1 MLLFFSMFFYCW
13 GEAEMAVTM
22 MASIFINYAFGIWI
36 SDAKTKTS
44 AKWLLVGSLIANIGL
59 LAYFKYA
66 NFFADNYNFAASALG
81 FEPRYWEK
89 VMLPLG
95 ISFFTFHG
103 LSYVI
108 DIYRKQIDVQRNFLK
123 LALYISL
130 FPQLIAGPIVRYRD
144 ISQQIDKRDMDIDL
158 FYSGVKRF
166 IIGFAKKILL
176 ANMLGRI
183 PNFVYQMPVDE
194 YNALFNWLALI
205 AGGLQIYY
213 DFSGYSDM
221 AIGLGRMF
229 GFKFLENF
237 NYPYISKSIKEF
249 WTRWHISLSTWFR
262 DYVYIPLGGNKKGKL
277 RTYVNLWIVFLL
289 TGFWHGANWTFIM
302 FGVIHGFF
310 LSIERMGF
318 EKVLRFFPNILR
330 NLYVFFIFSAS
341 IVLFDMKDLY
351 QSYKFFKNLF
361 DFQHIDKYSKLFLF
375 LTPEWIFIFCLSIVL
390 CGTWHL
396 KFIEKIKYIQFK
408 RVVEVISIL
417 LVFIL
422 SIAEMTNSS
431 FNPFIYFRF

>member
-1 MLLFFSMFFYCW
+1 ML
-13 GEAEMAVTM
+13 
-22 MASIFINYAFGIWI
+22 ASIVINYSFGIWI
-36 SDAKTKTS
+36 SRAKTKSS
-44 AKWLLVGSLIANIGL
+44 AKWLLAASLIANVGL

-66 NFFADNYNFAASALG
+66 NFFADNYNFVASALG
-81 FEPRYWEK
+81 LEQKYWEK
-89 VMLPLG
+89 VILPLG

-108 DIYRKQIDVQRNFLK
+108 DIYRKQITVQKNFLK
-123 LALYISL
+123 LSLYISL
-130 FPQLIAGPIVRYRD
+130 FPQLIAGPIVRYKD
-144 ISQQIDKRDMDIDL
+144 ISLQIDNREIDIDL

-166 IIGFAKKILL
+166 IIGFGKKILI

-183 PNFVYQMPVDE
+183 PNFVFQLPEEE
-194 YNALFNWLALI
+194 YNAVFNWLALI
-205 AGGLQIYY
+205 AGGLQMYF

-237 NYPYISKSIKEF
+237 NYPYTSKSIKEF
-249 WTRWHISLSTWFR
+249 WTRWHISLSSWFR
-262 DYVYIPLGGNKKGKL
+262 DYVYIPLGGNKKGKF
-277 RTYVNLWIVFLL
+277 RTYIHLWIVFLL

-310 LSIERMGF
+310 LSIERLGF
-318 EKVLRFFPNILR
+318 EKILKFLPTFMRNI
-330 NLYVFFIFSAS
+330 YVFLIFSAS
-341 IVLFDMKDLY
+341 IVLFDMKDLH

-361 DFQHIDKYSKLFLF
+361 DFKHIDPYSRFFLF
-375 LTPEWIFIFCLSIVL
+375 LTPEWIFIFCLSIPL
-390 CGTWHL
+390 CGTGL
-396 KFIEKIKYIQFK
+396 SKLATKLMNVKLRNVLEATSLI
-408 RVVEVISIL
+408 
-417 LVFIL
+417 LVFVL